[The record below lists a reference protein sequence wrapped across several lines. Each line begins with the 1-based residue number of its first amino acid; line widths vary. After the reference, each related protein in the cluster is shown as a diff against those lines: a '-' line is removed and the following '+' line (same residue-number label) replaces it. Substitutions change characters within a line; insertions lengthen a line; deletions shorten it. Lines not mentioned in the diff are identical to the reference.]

1 MHSPAIKTLKRALT
15 QVFTPEPDGREPA
28 SSDRGAV
35 ESVTPP
41 EFLFHGTTPEASEA
55 IAVHG
60 ILPMR
65 RRFVY
70 LYPDIDLAFECASKI
85 TPNPVVWRVSATE
98 AHDAGVAFYDGPGD
112 DILTRVV
119 HPKYLA
125 RLR

>member
-15 QVFTPEPDGREPA
+15 QVFTAQPDGRKPA
-28 SSDRGAV
+28 SNDSGAV

-41 EFLFHGTTPEASEA
+41 QFLFHGTTPEASEA

-70 LYPDIDLAFECASKI
+70 LYPDFELALECASRI
-85 TPNPVVWRVSATE
+85 TKSPVVWRISATA
-98 AHDAGVAFYDGPGD
+98 AHNAGVAFYDGSGD
-112 DILTRVV
+112 DILARVV
-119 HPKYLA
+119 HPKYLE
-125 RLR
+125 RLG